1 MKSSI
6 RPKNRRPDRGDSD
19 ARRFIAAAAKD
30 WIRRYRTGVVFGG
43 ATFSIVIVIIVA
55 LSGHDD
61 LPPPRQVRELS
72 IVNIVS
78 PPPPPPPPP
87 EQKMI
92 EQTKIDQ
99 PEFQEPKPLDEPQKA
114 PKQDTKNNEP
124 PGPLSLDAKGQGPG
138 DLFNLGGKPGGNP
151 YGGAGGG
158 SGWGW
163 YASMVQSQLRS
174 ALEAHKRTRRATM
187 RGNIRLWADQS
198 GRVVRVQLSGTT
210 GDAELDAVLR
220 NEVFGNL
227 TLREPPPKGMPMP
240 MIIRITE
247 QRPS

>member
-1 MKSSI
+1 MNSSTGQSY
-6 RPKNRRPDRGDSD
+6 RRPEREAFQHRNDASVRGWL
-19 ARRFIAAAAKD
+19 RRHRATIA
-30 WIRRYRTGVVFGG
+30 IGG
-43 ATFSIVIVIIVA
+43 AVLSIIAIVV

-61 LPPPRQVRELS
+61 LPAPRRIHELS
-72 IVNIVS
+72 IVNILQPP

-92 EQTKIDQ
+92 EQTKVDQ
-99 PEFQEPKPLDEPQKA
+99 PEFQEPKPVDEPQKA
-114 PKQDTKNNEP
+114 PIKDAKNDQP
-124 PGPLSLDAKGQGPG
+124 PGPLSLDAKAQGPG
-138 DLFNLGGKPGGNP
+138 DLFNLGGKPGGNA
-151 YGGAGGG
+151 YGGSGGG

-174 ALEAHKRTRRATM
+174 ALEAHKRTRKATM

-198 GRVVRVQLSGTT
+198 GRVTRVQLNGTT

>member
-1 MKSSI
+1 MNSPTERNTRPLARAAFDDRRAYAVVEKSW
-6 RPKNRRPDRGDSD
+6 
-19 ARRFIAAAAKD
+19 F
-30 WIRRYRTGVVFGG
+30 RRYRAATAVGAASLLLGSVV
-43 ATFSIVIVIIVA
+43 VV
-55 LSGHDD
+55 LSGHED
-61 LPPPRQVRELS
+61 LPPTRQIRELS
-72 IVNIVS
+72 IVNIA
-78 PPPPPPPPP
+78 PPPPPPPPRPP

-99 PEFQEPKPLDEPQKA
+99 PEFQDQKPLEEPRNE
-114 PKQDTKNNEP
+114 PIKNAKNDEP
-124 PGPLSLDAKGQGPG
+124 PGPLALDAKGKGPG
-138 DLFNLGGKPGGNP
+138 DILGKPGGSP
-151 YGGAGGG
+151 YGGSGGG
-158 SGWGW
+158 GGGGWGS

-174 ALEAHKRTRRATM
+174 ALEAHKRTRKATM

-198 GRVVRVQLSGTT
+198 GRVIKVQLSGST

-220 NEVFGNL
+220 NEVFSNL